1 MKLRLARPAR
11 EAIGMRL
18 RELRRFH
25 TLEQTKLAQMA
36 GLSQAIISQYE
47 KGMTEVSLAFI
58 TFLTQRFGISTE
70 WLISG
75 YGPSSP
81 DGKKEEPPGA
91 SAEASAAS
99 KGKRKSA
106 RYTEVPLVDPHVAAS
121 PGALRRDAI
130 LGWQPVPAG
139 HLGRRRDLVA
149 IDLKAAWVENMSP
162 VLRAGGRAV
171 IDREDRKLPLGGY
184 YAVNTHAKAPA
195 SIRAIRRLNLSGSR
209 LWLLEDRPSSQF
221 EYFDLDARF
230 DLRRAVA
237 GRLVWI
243 CQTL

>member
-106 RYTEVPLVDPHVAAS
+106 RYTEVPLVDPHVAAVFAEQH
-121 PGALRRDAI
+121 GD
-130 LGWQPVPAG
+130 
-139 HLGRRRDLVA
+139 GRRVGFEVSHLFLT
-149 IDLKAAWVENMSP
+149 IIVE
-162 VLRAGGRAV
+162 LF
-171 IDREDRKLPLGGY
+171 LY
-184 YAVNTHAKAPA
+184 
-195 SIRAIRRLNLSGSR
+195 SG
-209 LWLLEDRPSSQF
+209 
-221 EYFDLDARF
+221 
-230 DLRRAVA
+230 RRAHILKDRHV
-237 GRLVWI
+237 
-243 CQTL
+243 